1 MATPEVPASAAGPPG
16 PRRSLLYNTG
26 AAVLG
31 TGAFHFAQL
40 ALLALLAKRAGP
52 DVQGVY
58 LLALAV
64 ATPVLLLFGLELRGA
79 LVADA
84 TREFSLRS
92 YLALRRVL
100 VALAGGVL
108 SLWLLA
114 YAAGGVAPWAVG
126 LAAGV
131 CLYRMAWTLTEVPWG
146 LEQRHERLDRLAA
159 STAARGLALLLPPAL
174 LLTASP
180 PGLVSAPAAA
190 ALGVGLGAGLS
201 FLLLLAW
208 DRPRSVSLEPLGVT
222 SAAEIARLARRAL
235 PLGLV
240 ALAVNLCDSVPR
252 WLVAAHPG
260 GTTHLA
266 HFGSLAYVTL
276 AGNLVI
282 LQAVAAASSRLSAS
296 YGLDR
301 RAFLHLTARLL
312 LGAAL
317 LGGGLL
323 LTVAVCGAWLLR
335 TLFRPE
341 YAAFQP
347 EFLIVAGAHALAL
360 LTNVLGSATTL
371 MRRFWLQ
378 VPVQGLTLLA
388 TVAAGC
394 WLIPGDPVRGAAQ
407 TALVRAVVQF
417 GLYAACFAGGL
428 RRSPQQRP
436 RGEGAQPPDAERA
449 SHETI
454 SFAGRRGR
462 RGSNPQPPP

>member
-1 MATPEVPASAAGPPG
+1 MATPDIPASAAVPSG
-16 PRRSLLYNTG
+16 PRRSLLLNAA

-31 TGAFHFAQL
+31 TGAFHLAQL

-84 TREFSLRS
+84 GREFSIRA
-92 YLALRRVL
+92 YLVLRRLL
-100 VALAGGVL
+100 VTLAGGVL
-108 SLWLLA
+108 VAWLLA
-114 YAAGGVAPWAVG
+114 YAVGGAAPWAVA

-131 CLYRMAWTLTEVPWG
+131 CLARIAWTLTEVPWG
-146 LEQRHERLDRLAA
+146 LEQRHERLDRVAA
-159 STAARGLALLLPPAL
+159 STAARGIALLLPPAL
-174 LLTASP
+174 LLAACP
-180 PGLVSAPAAA
+180 PRQAPAWA

-201 FLLLLAW
+201 LALLIVW
-208 DRPRSVSLEPLGVT
+208 DRPRSARLEPLGVT
-222 SAAEIARLARRAL
+222 SAAELRRLAHRTL

-240 ALAVNLCDSVPR
+240 ALAVNLCDAVPR
-252 WLVAAHPG
+252 WLVAAQPD

-301 RAFLHLTARLL
+301 RAFLRLTAHLL
-312 LGAAL
+312 LAAAL
-317 LGGGLL
+317 LGGGVLL
-323 LTVAVCGAWLLR
+323 VVAACGEWLLR

-341 YAAFQP
+341 YAAFQR

-371 MRRFWLQ
+371 MRRFWVQ

-388 TVAAGC
+388 TVAAGW
-394 WLIPGDPVRGAAQ
+394 WLIPRDPVRGAAL
-407 TALVRAVVQF
+407 TALVRAIVQF
-417 GLYAACFAGGL
+417 ALYAACFAGGL
-428 RRSPQQRP
+428 HGGAEPHGRR
-436 RGEGAQPPDAERA
+436 RGASPPDALRA
-449 SHETI
+449 S
-454 SFAGRRGR
+454 G
-462 RGSNPQPPP
+462 

>member
-1 MATPEVPASAAGPPG
+1 MATPEVPASPAGPPG

-40 ALLALLAKRAGP
+40 ALLVLLAKRAGP

-84 TREFSLRS
+84 AREFALRT

-100 VALAGGVL
+100 VVLAGGVL
-108 SLWLLA
+108 LLWLLA
-114 YAAGGVAPWAVG
+114 YAAGGAAPWAVG

-131 CLYRMAWTLTEVPWG
+131 CLNRLAWTLTEVPWG
-146 LEQRHERLDRLAA
+146 LEQRHERLDRVAA
-159 STAARGLALLLPPAL
+159 STAARGVALLLPPAL
-174 LLTASP
+174 LLAACP
-180 PGLVSAPAAA
+180 PRQAPTWA

-201 FLLLLAW
+201 LLLLLAW
-208 DRPRSVSLEPLGVT
+208 DRPRAARLEPLGVT

-252 WLVAAHPG
+252 WLVAAQPG

-347 EFLIVAGAHALAL
+347 EFLIVSGAHALAL

-378 VPVQGLTLLA
+378 VPVQALTLSA
-388 TVAAGC
+388 TVAAGW

-428 RRSPQQRP
+428 RRNPQQRP
-436 RGEGAQPPDAERA
+436 RGERAQLPDTERA